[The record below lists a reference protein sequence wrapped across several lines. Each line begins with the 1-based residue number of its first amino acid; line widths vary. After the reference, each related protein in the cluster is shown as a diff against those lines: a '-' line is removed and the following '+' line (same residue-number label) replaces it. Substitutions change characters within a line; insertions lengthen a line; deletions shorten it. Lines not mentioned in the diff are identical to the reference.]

1 MKKDTAGIAHL
12 LFLMS
17 LYINS
22 NCVLLPFLQL
32 YTVGFPGGTKDKV
45 IVQMQVNK

>member
-32 YTVGFPGGTKDKV
+32 
-45 IVQMQVNK
+45 